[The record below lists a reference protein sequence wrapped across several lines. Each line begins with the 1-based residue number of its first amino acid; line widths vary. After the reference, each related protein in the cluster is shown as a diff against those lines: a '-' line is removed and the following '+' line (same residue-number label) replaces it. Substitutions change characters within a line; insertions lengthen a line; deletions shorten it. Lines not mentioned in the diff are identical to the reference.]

1 MVQVKNLPAMQE
13 TQETLVQSLGLEDPL
28 EKEMTTHCSSLA
40 WKIPWTEAPGSPW
53 GFKEWD
59 MTEQLTLSLSREH
72 AWDQLLLFQVC
83 KWFHLNTVIQ
93 WFTKWETGIQTI
105 KVENSGEWAIN
116 WTNELYICVCVLST
130 KSCLTLCDPMNC
142 SPPGSSVHGI
152 SKARILEWVA
162 IPFSRGSFW
171 HRDWTQVSCIAGRFF
186 TNWANREAQSVL
198 LLFSHSVVSDSCDPM
213 DCSTPGFPVLLCLLG
228 IAQTHAYW
236 IYDAIQPFHPLLPP
250 SPPALSLSQHQGLF
264 QWVGSSHQVAKLL
277 ELLFQYQSFQWI
289 FRVDFL

>member
-116 WTNELYICVCVLST
+116 WTNELYICVCVLFT

-198 LLFSHSVVSDSCDPM
+198 LLFSHSVASDSCDPM